1 MRAGCERKAGCASQ
15 RPHINRAEP
24 GNRKERIYKESRVK
38 EVSQSRIEAFE
49 AMIKDQPEDTMVWY
63 GLASEYFKL
72 ERWSDAAEALRNV
85 VRLNPNYTAA
95 YQMLGTAL
103 MNQGEPDQARLAWT
117 EGVEVATRTGAWKAR
132 QHMEGLLADASVKT
146 ASEFCAE

>member
-1 MRAGCERKAGCASQ
+1 
-15 RPHINRAEP
+15 
-24 GNRKERIYKESRVK
+24 
-38 EVSQSRIEAFE
+38 VSQSRIEAFE

-103 MNQGEPDQARLAWT
+103 MNQGEPKQARLAWT

-146 ASEFCAE
+146 DSEFCAE